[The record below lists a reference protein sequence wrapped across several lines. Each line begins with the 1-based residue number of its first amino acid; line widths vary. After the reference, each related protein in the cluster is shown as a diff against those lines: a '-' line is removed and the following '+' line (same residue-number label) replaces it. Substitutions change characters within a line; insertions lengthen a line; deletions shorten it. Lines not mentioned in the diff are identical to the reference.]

1 MHAIVGI
8 ERARLGKSAVQLL
21 KNLDFPGLS
30 MEFVHVIESMQVP
43 GWGHASWLSP
53 DVFAEAYRERSDEGQ
68 EILKQAV
75 ESAGMPDAPRTLLTG
90 YVADQILAR
99 AAETEADLIAVD
111 AAEKKPL
118 AAFLLGSVSRALVV
132 SAKTNLLIAK
142 GQVEPSDSVHAV
154 LATDHSE
161 YCNKCIER
169 LIEMRP
175 RGLRK
180 LTVLTS
186 YPRSLMDVLR
196 PTLPDFALNPAVW
209 IEEHL
214 HQHNQELIGRLSAA
228 GWECESR
235 VVGAPP
241 YEAIPEAMRETGAQL
256 LILGA
261 QGHGVV
267 QRLTLGSVSFHQV
280 SNESYPVLVLRV

>member
-8 ERARLGKSAVQLL
+8 EPSRLGKSAVQLI
-21 KNLDFPGLS
+21 KNLDFPGLTW
-30 MEFVHVIESMQVP
+30 EFVHVIESMQVP

-53 DVFAEAYRERSDEGQ
+53 DVFAEAYRERTDEGQ
-68 EILKQAV
+68 NTLKRAV
-75 ESAGMPDAPRTLLTG
+75 EQAGVQDAHQTLLKG

-99 AAETEADLIAVD
+99 ASEAGADLIAVD
-111 AAEKKPL
+111 AADKGPL
-118 AAFLLGSVSRALVV
+118 KAFLLGSVSRALVV
-132 SAKTNLLIAK
+132 GAQTNLLIAK
-142 GQVEPSDSVHAV
+142 GQVAPMDSVHAL
-154 LATDHSE
+154 LATDHSD
-161 YCNKCIER
+161 YCNQCIDR
-169 LIEMRP
+169 LIELGP
-175 RGLRK
+175 KGLRK

-186 YPRSLMDVLR
+186 YPRSLIDVLR
-196 PTLPDFALNPAVW
+196 PTLPDFAQNPSVW

-214 HQHNQELIGRLSAA
+214 HQHNAEVIGKLSAA

-241 YEAIPEAMRETGAQL
+241 QEAIPEAMRETGAQL

-267 QRLTLGSVSFHQV
+267 KRLTLGSVSFQQV
-280 SNESYPVLVLRV
+280 SNESYPILVLRV